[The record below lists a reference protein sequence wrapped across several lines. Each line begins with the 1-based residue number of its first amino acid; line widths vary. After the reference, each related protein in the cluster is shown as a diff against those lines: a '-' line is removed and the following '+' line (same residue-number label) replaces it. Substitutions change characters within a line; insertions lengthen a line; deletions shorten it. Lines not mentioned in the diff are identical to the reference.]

1 MTAASTHQRAFWAR
15 RSLRAKLLITV
26 AVPIVALLIAIA
38 AIFTTRLIGT
48 RAADDAVRAM
58 ETQLALD
65 QVLLLTIDA
74 ETATRGYLATG
85 RSEFLE
91 LRAQAIRRLPA
102 ARTELD
108 LLIADQG
115 GQQDRLRRM
124 DRALV
129 KEIATLRGLDDV
141 PDRSPQRTGALL
153 ASKNTMDELRAV
165 VAEIARYEQAEEQEN
180 AAAAAQLRGTVTTI
194 TLAAGG
200 LGLIGGLVAMAALST
215 GLTRRVRL
223 VHENARRLAESQPL
237 LPMPTG
243 EDELSELGT
252 TMTRAAE
259 LIADKQAML
268 ELTLSTGGLILF
280 EFHADGY
287 VRTRGDPRLIA
298 DLGLSTDRPMEL
310 GWLRRKLRL
319 DSPLGTRDGH
329 LDDPGASR
337 ADLTVPTVDGQER
350 RLAVRWREV
359 AGDDDHPAGLIVG
372 VASDVSDQLRA
383 QRAIELARDAAEQAN
398 RAKDEF
404 LSRMSH
410 ELRTP
415 LNAVLGFAQLLA
427 MDGLDEEQRDSVDHI
442 LRGGRHLL
450 ALVNEVLDLARV
462 ESGSFA
468 LSIEAIELSTV
479 VVEAVRLMRPIAVDA
494 GVTVEIDR
502 ASTTD
507 VYVSADHQRL
517 KQVLINLV
525 SNGIKYNRPGGTVTL
540 GWVPDEPGQVALQ
553 VRDTGPGISPRR
565 LHDLFMPFER
575 LGAEQT
581 VVEGTG
587 LGLALSHRLV
597 QAMGGSLTL
606 ESTGPDGST
615 FAAHLLETDRP
626 GKQAMA
632 PVEADRL
639 ESDGEP
645 LPDLRDVTVL
655 CVEDNLANFS
665 LVEEL
670 LRRAEAPAPLSAV
683 QGRLGLELAFVH
695 QPDLIL
701 LDRHLPDMPGE
712 EVLDQLRAD
721 PRTAGIP
728 VIVISADVM
737 PGRGSALREAG
748 AVAFLTKP
756 IDVEAFWAALSTA
769 LGEKRRGTA

>member
-1 MTAASTHQRAFWAR
+1 MTAVDPRQRALWAR

-26 AVPIVALLIAIA
+26 AVPIIALLIAIA

-48 RAADDAVRAM
+48 RAADEAVRAL

-65 QVLLLTIDA
+65 QVRLLTVEV

-85 RSEFLE
+85 RREFLE
-91 LRAQAIRRLPA
+91 SRDNAVRRLPA
-102 ARTELD
+102 ARAELD
-108 LLIADQG
+108 RLIADQG
-115 GQQDRLRRM
+115 GQRDRLRRM
-124 DRALV
+124 DSALAT
-129 KEIATLRGLDDV
+129 EIATLRTLERV
-141 PDRSPQRTGALL
+141 PDRTPQRTEALI
-153 ASKNTMDELRAV
+153 ASKNTMESLRA
-165 VAEIARYEQAEEQEN
+165 ALTEIAQYEQAEELKK
-180 AAAAAQLRGTVTTI
+180 AAAAARLRGTVTTI
-194 TLAAGG
+194 TVAAGG
-200 LGLIGGLVAMAALST
+200 LGLIGGLVAMSALST
-215 GLTRRVRL
+215 GLARRVRL

-252 TMTRAAE
+252 TMTRTAE

-268 ELTLSTGGLILF
+268 ELTLTTGGLILF
-280 EFHADGY
+280 ELHADGY
-287 VRTRGDPRLIA
+287 VRTRGDPHLIG
-298 DLGLSTDRPMEL
+298 DLGLSTDRPMAL
-310 GWLRRKLRL
+310 GWLRTKLRL
-319 DSPLGTRDGH
+319 DDPLGAPDGH
-329 LDDPGASR
+329 PDQTGASR

-350 RLAVRWREV
+350 RLEVRWRAV
-359 AGDDDHPAGLIVG
+359 TGDDGQQSGLVVG
-372 VASDVSDQLRA
+372 VASDVTDRVRA
-383 QRAIELARDAAEQAN
+383 QRAFELARDAAERAN
-398 RAKDEF
+398 LAKDEF

-450 ALVNEVLDLARV
+450 TLVNEVLDLARV

-468 LSIEAIELSTV
+468 LSIEAIQLAE
-479 VVEAVRLMRPIAVDA
+479 VVEDAVRLMRPIAV
-494 GVTVEIDR
+494 GNSVTVQVESD
-502 ASTTD
+502 STTET
-507 VYVSADHQRL
+507 YVSADHQRL

-525 SNGIKYNRPGGTVTL
+525 SNGVKYNHSGGTVTIS
-540 GWVPDEPGQVALQ
+540 WVRDRPGDVAIR
-553 VRDTGPGISPRR
+553 VSDTGPGISPRKM
-565 LHDLFMPFER
+565 HHLFTPFER

-597 QAMGGSLTL
+597 QAMGGTLSL
-606 ESTGPDGST
+606 ESTGPGGST
-615 FAAHLLETDRP
+615 FVAELPEAERPSRQVAAPTDQLEFPDR
-626 GKQAMA
+626 
-632 PVEADRL
+632 
-639 ESDGEP
+639 P

-655 CVEDNLANFS
+655 YVEDNLANLS

-683 QGRLGLELAFVH
+683 QGSLGLELAFVH

-728 VIVISADVM
+728 IIVISADVM
-737 PGRGSALREAG
+737 PGRGSALRDAG
-748 AVAFLTKP
+748 AAAFLTKP
-756 IDVEAFWAALSTA
+756 IDVEAFWGALSTA

>member
-1 MTAASTHQRAFWAR
+1 MTAAGPHQRALWEH
-15 RSLRAKLLITV
+15 RSLRAKLLIIV
-26 AVPIVALLIAIA
+26 AVPIIALLIAMA
-38 AIFTTRLIGT
+38 AIFTIRQLGA
-48 RAADDAVRAM
+48 RAANDAERAM
-58 ETQLALD
+58 QTQLALD
-65 QVLLLTIDA
+65 QVLLLSVDA

-91 LRAQAIRRLPA
+91 RRDDVIGRLPA
-102 ARTELD
+102 ARSELD
-108 LLIADQG
+108 VLVADQG
-115 GQQDRLRRM
+115 VQRDRLRRM
-124 DRALV
+124 DDALAT
-129 KEIATLRGLDDV
+129 EIATLRALDDI
-141 PDRSPQRTGALL
+141 PDRSPQRSEAVL
-153 ASKNTMDELRAV
+153 ASKNTMDDLRSV
-165 VAEIARYEQAEEQEN
+165 LAEIARYEKAEGERK
-180 AAAAAQLRGTVTTI
+180 AAAAAGLRGIVTTI

-200 LGLIGGLVAMAALST
+200 FGLSGGLVAMHALST
-215 GLTRRVRL
+215 GLARRVQL

-237 LPMPTG
+237 LPMPAG
-243 EDELSELGT
+243 EDELSQVGA
-252 TMTRAAE
+252 TMTRTAE

-268 ELTLSTGGLILF
+268 DLTLRTGGLILF
-280 EFHADGY
+280 ELDDDGH
-287 VRTRGDPRLIA
+287 VRTRGDPQLIGE
-298 DLGLSTDRPMEL
+298 LGLSTDRPMEL
-310 GWLRRKLRL
+310 EWLRTKLHL
-319 DSPLGTRDGH
+319 DSPLGTPDGH
-329 LDDPGASR
+329 PDEAGTSR

-350 RLAVRWREV
+350 RLEVRWRQVTGED
-359 AGDDDHPAGLIVG
+359 GQPTGLVVG

-383 QRAIELARDAAEQAN
+383 QRAFELARDAAERAN

-427 MDGLDEEQRDSVDHI
+427 MDGLDEEQRDSVEHI

-494 GVTVEIDR
+494 GITVEIDR
-502 ASTTD
+502 DSTTD

-525 SNGIKYNRPGGTVTL
+525 SNGIKYNHDGGTVTL
-540 GWVPDEPGQVALQ
+540 RWEHDGPGRVALQ
-553 VRDTGPGISPRR
+553 VRDTGPGISPRKIQ
-565 LHDLFMPFER
+565 HLFMPFER

-581 VVEGTG
+581 RVEGTG

-597 QAMGGSLTL
+597 QAMGGSLSL

-615 FAAHLLETDRP
+615 FVAELPEAERP
-626 GKQAMA
+626 GKQAAA
-632 PVEADRL
+632 PANRPGSAD
-639 ESDGEP
+639 EP

-670 LRRAEAPAPLSAV
+670 LRRAEAPPPLSAV

-695 QPDLIL
+695 QPDLVL

-721 PRTAGIP
+721 PRTASIP

-737 PGRGSALREAG
+737 PGRSSALRDAG

-756 IDVEAFWAALSTA
+756 IDVEAFWGALRTA
-769 LGEKRRGTA
+769 LGEMRRGPA